1 MEYLHAKG
9 ISHGLLTSTSITLHS
24 RVCISLAPP
33 NMRHAHRYFNP
44 QQLAYL
50 PPECVR
56 QLHVVQC
63 QRLPV
68 SPVKLVS
75 TSSLSSPSTA
85 SCPTCEKSMVTS
97 SQLRGPSSP
106 SPSLATVGTS
116 YACCCK
122 LLKRTGS
129 PVAGGSASPDLHL
142 GGSQL
147 KAKLAPS
154 PQADIFAFG

>member
-33 NMRHAHRYFNP
+33 NMRHAHHYFNP
-44 QQLAYL
+44 QQLSYL

-56 QLHVVQC
+56 QLHVIQW

-68 SPVKLVS
+68 SPVKRA
-75 TSSLSSPSTA
+75 SLSSPSNT
-85 SCPTCEKSMVTS
+85 SCPTCEKQSRV
-97 SQLRGPSSP
+97 PSSS
-106 SPSLATVGTS
+106 SPSLAMVRS
-116 YACCCK
+116 SCACCCK

-129 PVAGGSASPDLHL
+129 ASNGGNGSTGLHL
-142 GGSQL
+142 AGSQL
-147 KAKLAPS
+147 RTKLAPS